1 MHIVC
6 SGFLY
11 GNGEQNDIFYEF
23 FRSAWVS
30 LHPQLA
36 ALPVIGGGGNHL
48 PTIHVRDLANALEA
62 VLCREKEFLQILFAV
77 DGSVGQTLKEFM
89 TVISEGIGSGAVKD
103 LQIGDAIKE

>member
-1 MHIVC
+1 MNAMALAKQSSSIKVHIIC

-36 ALPVIGGGGNHL
+36 ALPIIAGGNTHL
-48 PTIHVRDLANALEA
+48 PTIHVRDLANGI
-62 VLCREKEFLQILFAV
+62 EKILINS
-77 DGSVGQTLKEFM
+77 D
-89 TVISEGIGSGAVKD
+89 
-103 LQIGDAIKE
+103 